1 MRGNK
6 RKRDPSALAA
16 SVDDG
21 LVTSGNPIGL
31 PVTKEGEIAQVYAK
45 SVGEGSR
52 HPNTHRLHPDGR
64 YVAEG
69 ANRWLGLRSTITTQ
83 LDGSGKGGTSELAN
97 RPSPGGCHVGQPA
110 AFVGEGLGPVGLDVL
125 SQGEP
130 SSAGTSLAKEAV
142 TWLGARSAL
151 TVRSERET
159 QGVSAETHGSDPSDA
174 GPIIEERDLTPED
187 FCSLLRVAGYDVW

>member
-6 RKRDPSALAA
+6 RKRDTSALAA

-31 PVTKEGEIAQVYAK
+31 PVTEEGEIAQVHAQ
-45 SVGEGSR
+45 SVGEGSK
-52 HPNTHRLHPDGR
+52 HPDANQLNPCGS

-69 ANRWLGLRSTITTQ
+69 ANRWLGLRPTITTQ
-83 LDGSGKGGTSELAN
+83 LDRYGKGGTSGPAN
-97 RPSPGGCHVGQPA
+97 QPSPGGCHVGQPA
-110 AFVGEGLGPVGLDVL
+110 AFIGEGLGPVGFDVL

-142 TWLGARSAL
+142 TWMGARSTL
-151 TVRSERET
+151 TVRPERET
-159 QGVSAETHGSDPSDA
+159 QGVSDPSA
-174 GPIIEERDLTPED
+174 VGPIIEERDLTPED
-187 FCSLLRVAGYDVW
+187 FWSLLRDAGYDVW